1 MNTER
6 KNVEKL
12 ITARD
17 AMTVKA
23 AQNRTEVAKLQAEIE
38 AALTGDT
45 FNDAAAALVTTK
57 RARAEHLAT
66 VATRLDADAAAYAPQ
81 IDEAVGKW
89 KLATLDAIREE
100 QKQIS
105 AEVATLFRRWM
116 PAADAA
122 ATADAAGPVQWL
134 EGIASEIIYGGAGI
148 TVTEQYLK
156 RLIEM
161 CDRKKATGSFM
172 PPLTNSTDKAS

>member
-23 AQNRTEVAKLQAEIE
+23 AQLRADGVKLQVEIH
-38 AALTGDT
+38 AAMTSDT
-45 FNDAAAALVTTK
+45 FTEETAALVTTK
-57 RARAEHLAT
+57 RARAEHLAM
-66 VATRLDADAAAYAPQ
+66 VAKRLDDDAAAYAPQ
-81 IDEAVGKW
+81 IDDAVGKW

-156 RLIEM
+156 RLIGM
-161 CDRKKATGSFM
+161 CDRKKTTGSFM
-172 PPLTNSTDKAS
+172 PPLTNPTGTAT